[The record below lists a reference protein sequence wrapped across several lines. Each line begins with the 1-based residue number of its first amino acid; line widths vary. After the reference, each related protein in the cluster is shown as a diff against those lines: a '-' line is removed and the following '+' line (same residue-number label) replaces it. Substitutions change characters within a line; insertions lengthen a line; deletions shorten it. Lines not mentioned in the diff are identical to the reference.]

1 MIRFLRLGTALAALA
16 LSGCGAAPAPPS
28 APPARPTAAPGDRLA
43 NLVEL
48 YRDDFLRLNPQYL
61 PEGPDVRFDPGAGA
75 DISAQFL
82 ADSLALE
89 KRYLETARALP
100 RERLTSAAQ
109 LTYDIFV
116 RQRELAVES
125 FTYPS
130 ELVPVN
136 PFRSMPLR
144 FARAASLAGPAAAGS
159 AEEYQRWQ
167 ASSEQYVRWTAEA
180 IANMREGLRRGYSIP
195 RGLVGEMLPMLA
207 ALGAES
213 PTNVFYESLHT
224 QTGAG
229 QKRFSEGIAAYVHDR
244 ILPAYRAL
252 HAFLRDEYLPRTR
265 TSGGLSALPLGAAWY
280 AFLIKRETGSHLK
293 AAELHALGLAETE
306 RLHGRL
312 QALLAEAGFAGNAQA
327 FFEAMDHGPHAVGA
341 PDELLRFYEQLKAET
356 AAAIPA
362 LFEETPQADFND
374 RPVEAFLAATTAPLS
389 YRRAPNPNASA
400 ILYVNTAG
408 LPMRPLVPAA
418 ALFLQEALPGH
429 HFQIAT
435 QEAHAELP
443 RFRRFGGDPGFVE
456 GWSLYAA
463 SLGEELGLYRD
474 AESKFSALAAQLSCA
489 AGLVVDTGLNALGWS
504 TDQALEFLR
513 SQVPMDET
521 TARNMID
528 RELALPGEALAC
540 ALGART
546 FQNLRARARETL
558 GGRFDVRAYH
568 AEILDGG
575 AMPLDILESTVDLW
589 LNGPH

>member
-16 LSGCGAAPAPPS
+16 LSGCGAPPAPPS
-28 APPARPTAAPGDRLA
+28 APPASRTAAPGDRLKS
-43 NLVEL
+43 LVEQ
-48 YRDDFLRLNPQYL
+48 YWDDWLRLNPQYP
-61 PEGPDVRFDPGAGA
+61 PESPDVRFDPGAGA
-75 DISAQFL
+75 DISPQFL

-100 RERLTSAAQ
+100 RERLTSAGQ

-130 ELVPVN
+130 ELLPVN

-144 FARAASLAGPAAAGS
+144 FARAASLAAPAAAAS
-159 AEEYQRWQ
+159 AEEYERWQ
-167 ASSEQYVRWTAEA
+167 ARSEQFVRWTAEA
-180 IANMREGLRRGYSIP
+180 IANMREGMRRGYSIP
-195 RGLVGEMLPMLA
+195 RGLVAETLPMLA
-207 ALGAES
+207 ALGADTPAS
-213 PTNVFYESLHT
+213 VFYEPLRT
-224 QTGAG
+224 QTGG
-229 QKRFSEGIAAYVHDR
+229 QKRFSEGIAARVHEKV
-244 ILPAYRAL
+244 LPAYREL
-252 HAFLRDEYLPRTR
+252 HDFLRDEYMPRAR
-265 TSGGLSALPLGAAWY
+265 ASVGLSALPLGAAWY

-293 AAELHALGLAETE
+293 AVELHALGLAETE

-312 QALLAEAGFAGNAQA
+312 QALLAETGFAGNAQA

-341 PDELLRFYEQLKAET
+341 PDDLLRFYEQLKAET

-362 LFEETPQADFND
+362 LFEETPQADFSD
-374 RPVEAFLAATTAPLS
+374 RPVEAFLAATAAPVS
-389 YRRAPNPNASA
+389 YRRAPNPNTAA
-400 ILYVNTAG
+400 ILYINTAG
-408 LPMRPLVPAA
+408 LPTRPLVPAA
-418 ALFLQEALPGH
+418 ASFLREALPGH

-435 QEAHAELP
+435 QEARADLP

-456 GWSLYAA
+456 GWGLYAA

-474 AESKFSALAAQLSCA
+474 AESKFSALAAQLTCA

-521 TARNMID
+521 TARNTID

-546 FQNLRARARETL
+546 FQNLRARAREAL

-568 AEILDGG
+568 AEILDSGS
-575 AMPLDILESTVDLW
+575 MPLDILESTVDLW
-589 LNGPH
+589 LDGPH

>member
-16 LSGCGAAPAPPS
+16 LSGCGAAPSPPP
-28 APPARPTAAPGDRLA
+28 APPAGPTAAPGDRLT
-43 NLVEL
+43 NLIEQ
-48 YRDDFLRLNPQYL
+48 YWDDFLRLNPQYL
-61 PEGPDVRFDPGAGA
+61 PEGPDVRFDPGAGP

-89 KRYLETARALP
+89 KRYLETARAVP

-125 FTYPS
+125 FTYPA
-130 ELVPVN
+130 ELLPVN

-144 FARAASLAGPAAAGS
+144 FARAASLAAPAALAS
-159 AEEYQRWQ
+159 AEEYERWQ
-167 ASSEQYVRWTAEA
+167 ARSEQYARWTAEA
-180 IANMREGLRRGYSIP
+180 IANMRQGMRRGYSIP
-195 RGLVGEMLPMLA
+195 RALVAEMLPMLA
-207 ALGAES
+207 ALGVDS
-213 PTNVFYESLHT
+213 PTNVFYEPLRT
-224 QTGAG
+224 QTGGG
-229 QKRFSEGIAAYVHDR
+229 QKRFAEGIAARVHDK
-244 ILPAYRAL
+244 ILPAYREL
-252 HAFLRDEYLPRTR
+252 HDFLRDEYLPRTR

-293 AAELHALGLAETE
+293 AAELHAFGLAETE
-306 RLHGRL
+306 RVHGRL
-312 QALLAEAGFAGNAQA
+312 QALLAEAGFAGNAQT
-327 FFEAMDHGPHAVGA
+327 FFEAMDHGPHAVAA
-341 PDELLRFYEQLKAET
+341 PDELLRFYDQLKAQT

-374 RPVEAFLAATTAPLS
+374 RPVEAFLAATASPLA

-400 ILYVNTAG
+400 TLYVNTAG
-408 LPMRPLVPAA
+408 LAARPLVPAA

-435 QEAHAELP
+435 QEARADLP

-456 GWSLYAA
+456 GWGLYAA

-513 SQVPMDET
+513 SRVPTDET
-521 TARNMID
+521 TARNTID

>member
-1 MIRFLRLGTALAALA
+1 MIRFLPLGTALAALA

-28 APPARPTAAPGDRLA
+28 GPSAARTAAPGDRLSS
-43 NLVEL
+43 LVEQ
-48 YRDDFLRLNPQYL
+48 YWVDFLRLNPQDL

-100 RERLTSAAQ
+100 REQLTSAGQ

-130 ELVPVN
+130 ELLPVN

-144 FARAASLAGPAAAGS
+144 FARAASLAAPAAAAS
-159 AEEYQRWQ
+159 AEEYERWQ
-167 ASSEQYVRWTAEA
+167 AGSEQFVRWTAEA
-180 IANMREGLRRGYSIP
+180 IANMREGMRRGYLIP
-195 RGLVGEMLPMLA
+195 RVLVAETLPMLA
-207 ALGAES
+207 ALGADM
-213 PTNVFYESLHT
+213 PTNVFYESLH
-224 QTGAG
+224 APADAA
-229 QKRFSEGIAAYVHDR
+229 QKRFSQGIAGHVR
-244 ILPAYRAL
+244 EKILPAYREL
-252 HAFLRDEYLPRTR
+252 HDFLRNEYLPRAR

-280 AFLIKRETGSHLK
+280 AFLIKRETGSHLG

-306 RLHGRL
+306 RAHGRL
-312 QALLAEAGFAGNAQA
+312 QALLAEAGFAGNAQD
-327 FFEAMDHGPHAVGA
+327 FFEAMAHGSQAVAA
-341 PDELLRFYEQLKAET
+341 PDELLHFYEQLKVET
-356 AAAIPA
+356 AAAMPA

-374 RPVEAFLAATTAPLS
+374 RPVEAFLAATAPPLA
-389 YRRAPNPNASA
+389 YRRASNPNVSA
-400 ILYVNTAG
+400 ILYINTAG
-408 LPMRPLVPAA
+408 LPARPLVPEA
-418 ALFLQEALPGH
+418 ALFLSEALPGH
-429 HFQIAT
+429 HFQIAA
-435 QEAHAELP
+435 QEARADLP

-456 GWSLYAA
+456 GWGLYAA

-474 AESKFSALAAQLSCA
+474 AESKFSALTAQLSCA

-504 TDQALEFLR
+504 PDRALEFLR
-513 SQVPMDET
+513 SQVPMDEP
-521 TARNMID
+521 TARSTID

-558 GGRFDVRAYH
+558 GDRFDVRAYH

-589 LNGPH
+589 LKGPH

>member
-1 MIRFLRLGTALAALA
+1 MIRFLRLGTALAVLA
-16 LSGCGAAPAPPS
+16 LSGCGPAPAPPS
-28 APPARPTAAPGDRLA
+28 APAASRNAAPGDRLTS
-43 NLVEL
+43 LVEH
-48 YRDDFLRLNPQYL
+48 YWDDWLQLNPQYP
-61 PEGPDVRFDPGAGA
+61 PEGPDVHFDPGAGA

-89 KRYLETARALP
+89 KHYLDMARALP

-130 ELVPVN
+130 ELLPVN

-144 FARAASLAGPAAAGS
+144 FARAASFAAPAAAAS
-159 AEEYQRWQ
+159 AEEYERWQ
-167 ASSEQYVRWTAEA
+167 ARSEQFVRWTAEA
-180 IANMREGLRRGYSIP
+180 IANMREGMRRGYSIP
-195 RGLVGEMLPMLA
+195 RGLVAETLPMLA
-207 ALGAES
+207 ALGADTS
-213 PTNVFYESLHT
+213 ANVFYEPLRT
-224 QTGAG
+224 QQSGG
-229 QKRFSEGIAAYVHDR
+229 QKRFSEGIAARVHEK
-244 ILPAYRAL
+244 ILPAYREL
-252 HAFLRDEYLPRTR
+252 HDFLRDEYLPRAR
-265 TSGGLSALPLGAAWY
+265 TTVGLSALPLGAPWY

-293 AAELHALGLAETE
+293 AVELHALGLAETE
-306 RLHGRL
+306 RLRGRL
-312 QALLAEAGFAGNAQA
+312 QALLAETGFAGSPQA

-341 PDELLRFYEQLKAET
+341 PDELLRFYEQLKVET

-362 LFEETPQADFND
+362 LFEEMPQADFID
-374 RPVEAFLAATTAPLS
+374 RPVEGFLAATAAPLS
-389 YRRAPNPNASA
+389 YRRAPNPNAAA
-400 ILYVNTAG
+400 ILYINTAG
-408 LPMRPLVPAA
+408 LPARPLVPTAA
-418 ALFLQEALPGH
+418 SFLREALPGH
-429 HFQIAT
+429 HFQIAV
-435 QEAHAELP
+435 QEARADLP

-456 GWSLYAA
+456 GWGLYAA

-474 AESKFSALAAQLSCA
+474 AESKFSALAAQLTCA

-521 TARNMID
+521 TARSTID

-546 FQNLRARARETL
+546 LQNLRARARETL
-558 GGRFDVRAYH
+558 GGRFDVRVYH

-575 AMPLDILESTVDLW
+575 SMPLDILESTVDLW
-589 LNGPH
+589 LDGPH